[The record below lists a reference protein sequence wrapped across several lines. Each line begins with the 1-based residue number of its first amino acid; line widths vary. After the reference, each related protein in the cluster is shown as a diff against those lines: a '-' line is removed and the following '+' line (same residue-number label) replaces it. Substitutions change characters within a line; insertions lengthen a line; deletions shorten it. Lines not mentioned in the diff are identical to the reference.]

1 MHIHISII
9 IMIIIII
16 FLNSIIIIIIIYL
29 YIYTH
34 IHTIYLS
41 MPSLYAYC
49 YHPLPLAPFDWQFES
64 STSVTLHITL
74 SNLLS
79 LQARDSPPNF
89 PIRLN
94 MWREEVS
101 DAVANLW
108 AAKPCDGRKAGTQT
122 TYTNVGHVLL
132 KHILTYIHILSST
145 KSKEYDMDAT
155 VDQHVGAV
163 VPVYLIF
170 VWRGLQSQQ
179 VAWTRLGVF
188 LFEQLPK
195 AGQAKNL
202 IVTIQ
207 SEPWNRDEMLR
218 VRFL

>member
-1 MHIHISII
+1 MIM
-9 IMIIIII
+9 MIIIII
-16 FLNSIIIIIIIYL
+16 LLLFT
-29 YIYTH
+29 YIYIRIYT
-34 IHTIYLS
+34 HTIYLS

-89 PIRLN
+89 PARLN

-122 TYTNVGHVLL
+122 TCTNVGHVLL
-132 KHILTYIHILSST
+132 KHILTHIHIPSST
-145 KSKEYDMDAT
+145 KSREYDMDMT

-170 VWRGLQSQQ
+170 VWWGLQ
-179 VAWTRLGVF
+179 VAWARLGVF